1 MAETAQKQDSYSLSD
16 QLMPFGRYRGQPISS
31 LLSDLPYLRW
41 LLNQSWFVQGQD
53 QTLVQVLRALQAT
66 VQTDTPAHEAA
77 TWFEEG
83 LRLRASQRRRE
94 AIKAFEQVLAIDP
107 LHFDAILEKSE
118 LEWPEQALRTLE
130 RALVSF
136 PNHPRLLM
144 RKAQQLELLER
155 HLEAHEAYEDALLRA
170 REQAMPVKPKRS
182 RKQQPED
189 PMVAEIRLTFCLS
202 LMKWGS
208 TTLQEGYFDETLSAM
223 QRLHQL
229 TEGEP
234 LSWRMYGLALIEM
247 RRPSEALPWLEK
259 AIKANANDD
268 RSWKAKGR
276 AYHALEQFRE
286 AAVALERA
294 TRLNQQDAN
303 AWFLLG
309 LACDEIEKPVKA
321 ELAYHHALE
330 LEPNDAFFW
339 YCRGSARYNNQRY
352 QEALADLTEA
362 YRRDPELSQA
372 LFLISMCYSH
382 MDRLIE
388 AIQLI
393 NQVLAVNP
401 RNDEALYNRA
411 CYYSR
416 CGDRER
422 ALEDLRHAVKLDT
435 TWREAAREDDD
446 FNSIR
451 GDEEFSK
458 IVS

>member
-1 MAETAQKQDSYSLSD
+1 MAETAQKQDFYVPSD
-16 QLMPFGRYRGQPISS
+16 QLMPFGRYRGQPLSA

-53 QTLVQVLRALQAT
+53 QALVQQLLGLQAT
-66 VQTDTPAHEAA
+66 IQSETPAHEAT

-94 AIKAFEQVLAIDP
+94 AIRAFEQVLAIDP
-107 LHFDAILEKSE
+107 LHFEAILEKSE
-118 LEWPEQALRTLE
+118 LEWPEQSLHTLD

-136 PNHPRLLM
+136 PNHPRLLL
-144 RKAQQLELLER
+144 RRAQQLELIER
-155 HLEAHEAYEDALLRA
+155 HLEAHEAYEEALLRA
-170 REQAMPVKPKRS
+170 REQAQPVKPKRS
-182 RKQQPED
+182 RKRVPED
-189 PMVAEIRLTFCLS
+189 ALVAEIRLTFCVS
-202 LMKWGS
+202 LLKWGS
-208 TTLQEGYFDETLSAM
+208 TTFHEGYFDETLSAM

-229 TEGEP
+229 AEGEP
-234 LSWRMYGLALIEM
+234 LSWRMHGQAHIEM
-247 RRPSEALPWLEK
+247 RRPAEALPWLEK
-259 AIKANANDD
+259 ALKANANDD

-276 AYHALEQFRE
+276 ALHALEQYRD
-286 AAVALERA
+286 AAMALERA
-294 TRLNQQDAN
+294 TRINPQDAN
-303 AWFLLG
+303 TWFLLG
-309 LACDEIEKPVKA
+309 LVNDELEKPLRA
-321 ELAYHHALE
+321 ELAYHRALD
-330 LEPNDAFFW
+330 LEPSDAYLW
-339 YCRGSARYNNQRY
+339 YSRGSARYNLRRY
-352 QEALADLTEA
+352 HEALLDLTEA

-382 MDRLIE
+382 LDRLVE

-435 TWREAAREDDD
+435 TWREAAREDED
-446 FNSIR
+446 FNAIR
-451 GDEEFSK
+451 GDEEFSQ